1 MKGYQRAADGFE
13 NAPYLSMSQ
22 PYAAGSL
29 ASTVDDLALWNNAL
43 WTGKLLKKEFLTRAH
58 TPHVLKDGRSTGYG
72 YGWGL
77 GTYNGHRT
85 VEHGGGIHGF
95 ATYVLSLPDDD
106 IYAAIL
112 TNGSAGLTVSPE
124 RLALQMAAI
133 ALGQPVADPTEI
145 TLKPEQ
151 LDRCTGVYAI
161 SDQER
166 RSITREGG
174 QLYSQRSGGNRYPVY
189 PLSET
194 EFFFRDSANRLVF
207 LPDASGRITRVQLRP
222 RVGMIEE
229 AKRTEEAVTVRK
241 EVPVSPA
248 ILERYVGVYELAP
261 TFKLAVTLEE
271 GRLMTQATGQPKVQV
286 FPESETKFFLKAT
299 DAQIEFISD
308 DAGNIGSLK
317 LYQNGRTM
325 PARRVKE

>member
-1 MKGYQRAADGFE
+1 M
-13 NAPYLSMSQ
+13 
-22 PYAAGSL
+22 
-29 ASTVDDLALWNNAL
+29 
-43 WTGKLLKKEFLTRAH
+43 
-58 TPHVLKDGRSTGYG
+58 
-72 YGWGL
+72 
-77 GTYNGHRT
+77 
-85 VEHGGGIHGF
+85 
-95 ATYVLSLPDDD
+95 
-106 IYAAIL
+106 
-112 TNGSAGLTVSPE
+112 
-124 RLALQMAAI
+124 
-133 ALGQPVADPTEI
+133 
-145 TLKPEQ
+145 
-151 LDRCTGVYAI
+151 
-161 SDQER
+161 
-166 RSITREGG
+166 
-174 QLYSQRSGGNRYPVY
+174 Y